1 MKNKKSQE
9 KEYEVEA
16 IVEALFRTKIKAK
29 NYEEARKIANDMTL
43 YEFGDDYNFG
53 HMDISSIKE
62 IKQ

>member
-43 YEFGDDYNFG
+43 YEFGDAYNFG